1 MARQENGFIGGYA
14 GSLGPVIGYNWRG
27 RWCVRSKPARVH
39 NPRTD
44 RQQSHR
50 QLFKAMV
57 QFASLH
63 GHVLRVGMRQAAL
76 AEGMTEQNLFVKLNS
91 QSFSMVD
98 GVAEVD
104 YSDLVFSSGPVAP
117 VAFGAPVVDER
128 QVLTVSFE
136 KNPLHQRASA
146 DDTVYLYVCCPS
158 VGGALLSAPVYRR
171 TGCVSMML
179 PDEWVG
185 QEVYVYGFVTDYAG
199 RASQTLYAGAD
210 GVAEP
215 DAEYIV
221 ADNVADGDESD
232 TSAPSSP
239 SPTAAAAPAADPGG
253 FS

>member
-104 YSDLVFSSGPVAP
+104 YSGLVFSSGPVAP

-199 RASQTLYAGAD
+199 RASQSVCISWD
-210 GVAEP
+210 VAE
-215 DAEYIV
+215 DEEEEAADSNAV
-221 ADNVADGDESD
+221 AHGHESD
-232 TSAPSSP
+232 TSTDADGCENPSGQP
-239 SPTAAAAPAADPGG
+239 QGAPGG